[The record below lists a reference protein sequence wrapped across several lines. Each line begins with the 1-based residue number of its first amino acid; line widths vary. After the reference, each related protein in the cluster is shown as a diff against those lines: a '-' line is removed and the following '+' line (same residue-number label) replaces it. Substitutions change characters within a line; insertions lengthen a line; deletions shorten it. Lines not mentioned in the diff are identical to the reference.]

1 MTPTDPPLSPRRRA
15 LHRTITVV
23 GVVELA
29 IGVLSFVLIFGLM
42 LVQAGQRYLP
52 LEQIAWTGEISKFAL
67 IWMTFAA
74 MGLLITS
81 GGHISLEVVDTINRP
96 MLVRVVQVIALL
108 IVAATGVLILA
119 ASIDLVET
127 QGILKSPVLR
137 LPMSLVYI
145 PVLLGSLSTVIRS
158 IVAAIDVAINGPV
171 LATGAE
177 SDVKAA

>member
-1 MTPTDPPLSPRRRA
+1 VTPTDPPLSPRRRA
-15 LHRTITVV
+15 LHRAIAVV

-29 IGVLSFVLIFGLM
+29 IGVASFALIFILM

-52 LEQIAWTGEISKFAL
+52 IEQVAWTGEISKFAL
-67 IWMTFAA
+67 IWMTFSA
-74 MGLLITS
+74 MGLLVTS

-96 MLVRVVQVIALL
+96 MLVRDVQVIALL
-108 IVAATGVLILA
+108 TVAATGALMLA

-158 IVAAIDVAINGPV
+158 IVAAIDVAKNGPV